1 MTLSRFVLLLIGLCC
16 FVSSI
21 LPCRGYCMDSRFTLD
36 PGQLQKG
43 SADESGRREKAG
55 RKKTRGSRRHTLM
68 LKKTAGVES
77 APIALQLAS
86 PQPVAVQADA
96 QRVRSFWERL
106 VPAAGGSPQ
115 PLVFKTENF
124 DLSVDPVR
132 YPMLMAADGKKMLLD
147 RDNSLPPLVRTLIQG
162 KDPSVRIVTAAAV
175 DGRRFLAA
183 LLGAGGFYSV
193 EEQPLLTFGRDP
205 KLTVRA
211 DFKVERSA
219 ESVMKSDVVLVNASQ
234 QGMPPRLADYLN
246 GQGFEVL
253 EPFAEGHAAA
263 VPLRHRVVQVAP
275 EGQEQTVDLL
285 LELLA
290 IPIERQARVELFS
303 AAESGIAL
311 SVLVDRSFD
320 RGGKH
325 YVVARFNGDPITYTL
340 VRLLET
346 KGYRAI
352 ILEPQDDFRTV
363 ATKLLTRM
371 DLPSH
376 YASHLLFADVH
387 GRYALETS
395 GFMLEN
401 SAVNGGSVL
410 VTDRKLE
417 RPIRELLYDYGYQV
431 QDR

>member
-1 MTLSRFVLLLIGLCC
+1 MTLSRMILLLTGFCC
-16 FVSSI
+16 FMSGI
-21 LPCRGYCMDSRFTLD
+21 LPLHGYCMDPRFTLD
-36 PGQLQKG
+36 PAQFQKG
-43 SADESGRREKAG
+43 GDDPARRGKAG
-55 RKKTRGSRRHTLM
+55 RKKMRVSRRHALL
-68 LKKTAGVES
+68 LKKTAASEA
-77 APIALQLAS
+77 APVALQLS
-86 PQPVAVQADA
+86 SSQPVTA
-96 QRVRSFWERL
+96 RVDDQHIRSFWDKL
-106 VPAAGGSPQ
+106 VPAAGTSPQ
-115 PLVFKTENF
+115 PLVFKTESF

-132 YPMLMAADGKKMLLD
+132 YPMLVTADGKKMLLD

-162 KDPSVRIVTAAAV
+162 KDPSVRIVTASAA
-175 DGRRFLAA
+175 DGRRLLAA

-193 EEQPLLTFGRDP
+193 EEQSLLTFGNDP

-219 ESVMKSDVVLVNASQ
+219 ESVMKNDVVLVNASQ
-234 QGMPPRLADYLN
+234 HGMPSRLSDYLK

-253 EPFAEGHAAA
+253 EPFADEHAAA
-263 VPLRHRVVQVAP
+263 VPLRHRVIHVAP
-275 EGQEQTVDLL
+275 ERQDQTVDML

-290 IPIERQARVELFS
+290 IPVERQPRVELFS

-311 SVLVDRSFD
+311 SVSVDRSFY
-320 RGGKH
+320 RLGKH

-346 KGYRAI
+346 KGYRVV
-352 ILEPQDDFRTV
+352 ILEPQDDFRAV
-363 ATKLLTRM
+363 ATKLLARM

-376 YASHLLFADVH
+376 YAPHVLFADAH

-401 SAVNGGSVL
+401 SASNGGSVL
-410 VTDRKLE
+410 VTDRQLE
-417 RPIRELLYDYGYQV
+417 QPLRELLYDYGYQV